1 MQGALDIAAPKKDIA
16 GQCSTAKN
24 TLQYCSAPKK
34 DIAGQCS
41 TEKIHCRT
49 VQHRQNTLQN
59 SVAPKKD
66 IAELCSTEKRHCRTV
81 APKKD
86 IGREGKEDGDGKR
99 DGDGEEDGE
108 RGGGKRREW
117 GDEYSWGKMEIERKR
132 NVQLNERDV
141 FCVRRRCRST
151 LQPEK

>member
-1 MQGALDIAAPKKDIA
+1 MQGALDIA
-16 GQCSTAKN
+16 
-24 TLQYCSAPKK
+24 APKK

-117 GDEYSWGKMEIERKR
+117 GDEYS
-132 NVQLNERDV
+132 
-141 FCVRRRCRST
+141 
-151 LQPEK
+151 